1 MGRVLYE
8 FFRMPLKAFVTRISF
23 LASLCNHRVS
33 SLFCPVSE
41 NRCIPKC
48 SVHLGLKIVESVKLR
63 RCTSIPVVVRFLT
76 GTLLIFNSDSWIFN
90 VCIVVSVFPLFCYFS
105 MFILKLCFSLSSHF
119 YANSFFLD
127 ILKTFWSVS
136 SHFYAS

>member
-48 SVHLGLKIVESVKLR
+48 PVHLGLKIVESVKLR
-63 RCTSIPVVVRFLT
+63 LCTSIPVVVRFLS
-76 GTLLIFNSDSWIFN
+76 GTLLIFNSDSCIFN
-90 VCIVVSVFPLFCYFS
+90 VYVFVSAFSLFCYFS
-105 MFILKLCFSLSSHF
+105 MFFCSLCFSLSSHF
-119 YANSFFLD
+119 YTNSFFFAWRY
-127 ILKTFWSVS
+127 IKTFLCVLRFSW
-136 SHFYAS
+136 